1 MLAPATEPISGGLSM
16 SLRAI
21 PLMVIP
27 FILYNVI
34 VFLSGNTL
42 EPNMVLNKEILPQ
55 ISLPS
60 GGKWQFTWADLIM
73 VLTLIMLFIEIV
85 KSTHQG
91 TSSML
96 DHGLSMLIFIVCLIE
111 FGLVRQAGTSS
122 FFFLTIATL
131 IDVVAGYTIAIGVAK
146 KSLNMGSDN

>member
-1 MLAPATEPISGGLSM
+1 M
-16 SLRAI
+16 SLRSI

-42 EPNMVLNKEILPQ
+42 EPNMVLGKEILPK
-55 ISLPS
+55 IRLPS
-60 GGKWQFTWADLIM
+60 GGEWQFTWADLIM

-91 TSSML
+91 QAAML

-111 FGLVRQAGTSS
+111 FGLVRQAGTSA

-146 KSLNMGSDN
+146 KSLNMGNDN